1 MPQRLAK
8 GGLGIGR
15 SSVSRRAPPPTV
27 GFATAGDPPGGFV
40 VNPTI
45 PLKPMR

>member
-1 MPQRLAK
+1 MPQRAAQ

-15 SSVSRRAPPPTV
+15 SSVGMWAPAPTV